1 MGRSVAVSVYP
12 LMEINMIAPAEP
24 TDEQIQ
30 NEFRQLLPELLSRLR
45 ARFFNHRPDLV
56 DEHTAEAVALSW
68 QAYLSA
74 RRRGKEI
81 TAGNLAWFAI
91 RSVLAGRKLA
101 GASSLDALSSTR
113 LARERNGEHVSL
125 SDFEDGSQQAFYL
138 TFGDRRWRWPV
149 VDVVGPKLDWSDFIA
164 RCDRRDRQICE
175 MRLAGYTQTAI
186 AAELGVSVPAIC
198 MRLRAMRQRWDDTQA
213 VA

>member
-1 MGRSVAVSVYP
+1 
-12 LMEINMIAPAEP
+12 MIAIAEP

-30 NEFRQLLPELLSRLR
+30 DEFRQLLPELLSRLR

-91 RSVLAGRKLA
+91 RSVLSGRKLA
-101 GASSLDALSSTR
+101 GASSLDALSDR
-113 LARERNGEHVSL
+113 PLARARVGEHVSL
-125 SDFEDGSQQAFYL
+125 SDLEDDAEHAFYL

-149 VDVVGPKLDWSDFIA
+149 VDVVAAKLDWRSFIT
-164 RCDRRDRQICE
+164 RCDHRDQRIVD
-175 MRLAGYTQTAI
+175 MRLAGFSQTDI
-186 AAELGVSVPAIC
+186 AAELGVSTPAVC
-198 MRLRAMRQRWDDTQA
+198 QRLRAMRQRWDDTQA